1 VINEKSKVVILAKP
15 KKKVKTQHE
24 SKSHLVQSHKSN
36 SFSDQLKVFETKNTK
51 VYQDITED

>member
-1 VINEKSKVVILAKP
+1 MAIKP

-24 SKSHLVQSHKSN
+24 SKSHLVHSHKSN

-51 VYQDITED
+51 VYQGITED